1 MVVSNFIIMPLFLA
15 AFVISILQYLVRN
28 PKRFLVNAQVGLMA
42 GAFVLMIA
50 NVATGG
56 AYSWTFLVLGLLW
69 LGTAVTLQVVR
80 VPAAK

>member
-15 AFVISILQYLVRN
+15 AFVISFLQYLVRK